1 MVAMT
6 KGKRRR
12 RTTRGTA
19 KAIGG
24 TATATIVTPATIPGA
39 TWLWVPL
46 PMKLHSKLSR
56 GAKAHGV
63 DLNTFLIR
71 DVIPNSKYA

>member
-12 RTTRGTA
+12 TTRTRGAA
-19 KAIGG
+19 KAIFG
-24 TATATIVTPATIPGA
+24 TTGTIVTPATIPGA